1 VQLEAGTRIAAGH
14 ERFPDA
20 EHLQQFDCACLN
32 GKRAGLTCTIVQ
44 AVDDPKAR
52 SETLELRR
60 QRESRRAGAD
70 D

>member
-1 VQLEAGTRIAAGH
+1 VQLEAGARIATGNELVA
-14 ERFPDA
+14 EA
-20 EHLQQFDCACLN
+20 EHLKQLDRACLDA
-32 GKRAGLTCTIVQ
+32 KRAGLTCPIVQ